1 LSEID
6 YVSKHCLKDSIES
19 KKSQI
24 HRRTASLRLG
34 AVALSLLLLLPVAYA
49 TTIDLTVTTFTS
61 PYPQTG
67 GLFGAS
73 VAVSGTRLIVG
84 APTETVAGL
93 PLAGHVYIF
102 SNTGSLVATLASP
115 NPQTAGGFGWSVAV
129 SGNSLV
135 VGAIGEAAGGF
146 AGAGH
151 IYVFDDAGS
160 LMTTLTSPN
169 PQAGGDFGLSVAVR
183 GNNVV
188 VGSPGEA
195 AGGFAAAGHVYV
207 FDDAGSLMT
216 TLTSPNPQ
224 TAGDFGFGAAVSGD
238 IVIVGSPGEAAG
250 GFARAGHAYVFSNTG
265 SLDANLASPNSQNGG
280 FFGASVAVSGKSVVV
295 GAFGEA
301 VGGFARAGHAY
312 TFSNTGSLIAT
323 LTSPIPQTD
332 GLFGNSVAVM
342 GVSVLAGA
350 PQETARGVDFG
361 GQAYIFSNRGPFVA
375 TLTSPNSRVGG
386 FFGGSVAVSGNS
398 VVAGASGEASGG
410 FAGAGHAYLF
420 ALSAASTT
428 PT

>member
-151 IYVFDDAGS
+151 I
-160 LMTTLTSPN
+160 
-169 PQAGGDFGLSVAVR
+169 
-183 GNNVV
+183 
-188 VGSPGEA
+188 
-195 AGGFAAAGHVYV
+195 YV

-398 VVAGASGEASGG
+398 VVVGASGEASGG

>member
-135 VGAIGEAAGGF
+135 VGAI
-146 AGAGH
+146 
-151 IYVFDDAGS
+151 
-160 LMTTLTSPN
+160 
-169 PQAGGDFGLSVAVR
+169 
-183 GNNVV
+183 
-188 VGSPGEA
+188 GEA

-398 VVAGASGEASGG
+398 VVVGASGEASGG

>member
-1 LSEID
+1 MTSRPTLSEID

-151 IYVFDDAGS
+151 I
-160 LMTTLTSPN
+160 
-169 PQAGGDFGLSVAVR
+169 
-183 GNNVV
+183 
-188 VGSPGEA
+188 
-195 AGGFAAAGHVYV
+195 YV

-398 VVAGASGEASGG
+398 VVVGASGEASGG

>member
-1 LSEID
+1 MSEID

-146 AGAGH
+146 A
-151 IYVFDDAGS
+151 
-160 LMTTLTSPN
+160 
-169 PQAGGDFGLSVAVR
+169 
-183 GNNVV
+183 
-188 VGSPGEA
+188 
-195 AGGFAAAGHVYV
+195 AAGHVYV

-238 IVIVGSPGEAAG
+238 IVIVGSPGEVAG
-250 GFARAGHAYVFSNTG
+250 GFARAGHAYVFRNTG
-265 SLDANLASPNSQNGG
+265 SLVATLASPNPQNGG

-295 GAFGEA
+295 GAFGEPA
-301 VGGFARAGHAY
+301 GGFAMAGRAY
-312 TFSNTGSLIAT
+312 TFSNTGSLIAA
-323 LTSPIPQTD
+323 LASPSPQTG

-342 GVSVLAGA
+342 GVSVFAGA
-350 PQETARGVDFG
+350 PRETARGVDFG
-361 GQAYIFSNRGPFVA
+361 GQGYIFSNRGPFVA

-398 VVAGASGEASGG
+398 VVVGASGEASGG